1 MLGIGEVWY
10 FRGKEGVFSQNNNF
24 IMVLVEQHLLVI
36 DQQHLLAMVN
46 TN

>member
-10 FRGKEGVFSQNNNF
+10 FRGKEGVFSQNDDS
-24 IMVLVEQHLLVI
+24 IMVG
-36 DQQHLLAMVN
+36 DQQEMLVMMN